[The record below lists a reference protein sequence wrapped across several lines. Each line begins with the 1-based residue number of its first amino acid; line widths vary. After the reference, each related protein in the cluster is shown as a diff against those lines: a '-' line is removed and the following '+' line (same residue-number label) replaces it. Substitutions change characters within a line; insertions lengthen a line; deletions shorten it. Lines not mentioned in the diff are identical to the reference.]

1 MTSNISLVRILE
13 ADWTKEYL
21 TSTGEVAPRTVGVRI
36 VTWLRH
42 VPLIGRIVDAIFPK
56 ADLLQASIAV
66 KNEII
71 EELKLRATG
80 ESKHPLRA
88 VSVAAERVNE
98 LIAKVVKKHPELH
111 KLFAGTKIDIVQ
123 LINIAQLCEQY
134 PLQKQ
139 QTPPH
144 EEPQEPVV
152 EEVEDE
158 VVEVA
163 IQPAVTTAEPTVVA
177 EPQNAQSQDVQK
189 QDELEQ
195 LLSDDELRELQE
207 QVADHSL
214 PTSTPPLAHDAA
226 AAQEA
231 AQATTIILAEEV
243 IAPAPQEQRAE
254 VVSMRNVKKSDI
266 KKAEKQ
272 AELLNT
278 AAEATPAVDGN
289 NTGIKSSE

>member
-1 MTSNISLVRILE
+1 MTSNISLVKILE

-42 VPLIGRIVDAIFPK
+42 APLIGRIVDAIFPK

-71 EELKLRATG
+71 EEIKLRATG
-80 ESKHPLRA
+80 GSKHPLRA
-88 VSVAAERVNE
+88 VSVAADRVNE
-98 LIAKVVKKHPELH
+98 LTAKVVKKHPELH
-111 KLFAGTKIDIVQ
+111 KLFVETEIDVVQ
-123 LINIAQLCEQY
+123 LFEKY
-134 PLQKQ
+134 TPKKP

-163 IQPAVTTAEPTVVA
+163 VQPAVVA
-177 EPQNAQSQDVQK
+177 EPQNAQTQNAQTQDAQS

-207 QVADHSL
+207 QVEDQSL

-231 AQATTIILAEEV
+231 GQATTIILAEEV
-243 IAPAPQEQRAE
+243 IVAAPEEQRAE
-254 VVSMRNVKKSDI
+254 VVSMRVAKKSAA
-266 KKAEKQ
+266 KTAEKQ

-278 AAEATPAVDGN
+278 TAETTPAVDGN
-289 NTGIKSSE
+289 NTGKKSSE